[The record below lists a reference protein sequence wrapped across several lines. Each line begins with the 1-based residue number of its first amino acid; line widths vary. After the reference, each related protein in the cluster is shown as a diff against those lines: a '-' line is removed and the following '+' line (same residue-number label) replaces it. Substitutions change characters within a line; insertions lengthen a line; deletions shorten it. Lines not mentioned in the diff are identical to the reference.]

1 MRGFRMLARD
11 RNMSAA
17 LLDEGL
23 NMKITKQKLN
33 QIINEEIQRHHILQ
47 ESNHAVLVE
56 NNNPNLRKI
65 LKERF
70 EKLGNYYFEALDSDD
85 KELAKTLKEEM
96 NRIFEDLKT

>member
-1 MRGFRMLARD
+1 
-11 RNMSAA
+11 
-17 LLDEGL
+17 
-23 NMKITKQKLN
+23 MKITKQKLN
-33 QIINEEIQRHHILQ
+33 QIINEEIQRHHVLQ
-47 ESNHAVLVE
+47 EANRAVLVE

-70 EKLGNYYFEALDSDD
+70 EKLGNYYFEALDNND